1 MKKVLNEKIAF
12 NNRESLFIEIDIDSD
27 NQKGYVNVIMPTDD
41 STQYSYKAPFDI
53 STKENAAQSAV
64 NTLNG

>member
-27 NQKGYVNVIMPTDD
+27 KQKGYVSVIIPTDD
-41 STQYSYKAPFDI
+41 GTQYTYKAPFDI
-53 STKENAAQSAV
+53 PTKENAA
-64 NTLNG
+64 